1 MIKST
6 YLTVEASSL
15 FSFFFLEGELLCN
28 AQLVFPTGSYTETA
42 STSRSTLLA
51 LVLEATLHSLT
62 LKMSVTA
69 AKLHLFPR
77 E

>member
-15 FSFFFLEGELLCN
+15 FFFLEGALLCN